1 MGNESFA
8 NHVLGWACDN
18 FSDFPWRRDRSPYEV
33 LVAELLLKR
42 TTATAAARSY
52 ADFLIRF
59 PSLQHIES
67 TSEEELAGF
76 FSGVGLQRQRARS
89 TKRLATWILTTC
101 DGRIPHDLEGLMA
114 VPGLGDYSSAAIL
127 SFGYG
132 VPVAVL
138 DANVERI
145 IVRVFGNSLPLR
157 PPKARLKEIAQHL
170 LPKDKAL
177 EYNYGLLD
185 LGRLV
190 CRYIVPNCGKC
201 PLNSICDFYGKSGV
215 NNIREV
221 PGRYAANPVS
231 KLQAIRNARGLSQKR
246 LAEFAGV
253 SKLTVIRIESG
264 KTSPRPETLEKLGQ
278 ALEASPEELIGFAN

>member
-1 MGNESFA
+1 MA
-8 NHVLGWACDN
+8 
-18 FSDFPWRRDRSPYEV
+18 RIYE
-33 LVAELLLKR
+33 
-42 TTATAAARSY
+42 
-52 ADFLIRF
+52 DFLIRF

-67 TSEEELAGF
+67 TPEEELVGF
-76 FSGVGLQRQRARS
+76 LSGVGLQRQRARS

-101 DGRIPHDLEGLMA
+101 DGRIPHDFEGLSA
-114 VPGLGDYSSAAIL
+114 VPGLGDYSSTAIL

-145 IVRVFGNSLPLR
+145 IVRVFGNSLPRR
-157 PPKARLKEIAQHL
+157 PPNAILKEIAQHL
-170 LPKDKAL
+170 LPKDKAP

-190 CRYIVPNCGKC
+190 CRYIDPKCGKC
-201 PLNSICDFYGKSGV
+201 PLNSICDFSGKSGV
-215 NNIREV
+215 TNIREA
-221 PGRYAANPVS
+221 PARYGANTES
-231 KLQAIRNARGLSQKR
+231 KLKAIRHARGFSLQR

-264 KTSPRPETLEKLGQ
+264 KTSPRPETLKKLGR
-278 ALEASPEELIGFAN
+278 ALDASPEELIGLAI